1 MTTSSPSRMPVTSC
15 PATVAPSAVVGSLT
29 EAVAAHHD
37 PSCHHHPTSC
47 PWPGRFL
54 TPPQAS
60 HSHPTLQGGCGRA
73 GGKEP
78 ASTLQPSQQWSPFCP
93 GGPGCRYCTKASKSL
108 LFYALFYLRGWGP
121 RWEPPTIKSVNVWR
135 KKEVGERQQKVFC
148 SLDLSRHS
156 FKSFSSSGPAGGR
169 SQLPVTC

>member
-93 GGPGCRYCTKASKSL
+93 GGPGCRYCTKVSKSL

-121 RWEPPTIKSVNVWR
+121 RWEPPTIKSVNVW
-135 KKEVGERQQKVFC
+135 KDGVPTCTLLGQVGNPC
-148 SLDLSRHS
+148 L
-156 FKSFSSSGPAGGR
+156 PALYP
-169 SQLPVTC
+169 S